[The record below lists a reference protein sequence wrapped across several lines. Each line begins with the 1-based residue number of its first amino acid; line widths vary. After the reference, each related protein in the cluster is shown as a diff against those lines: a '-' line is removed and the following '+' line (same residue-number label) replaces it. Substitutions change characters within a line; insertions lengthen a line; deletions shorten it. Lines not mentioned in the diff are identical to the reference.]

1 MREYTFNKNTKL
13 KMIDPKKVTKY
24 DRNETQLQ
32 EFLLYCVCV
41 AGKKSE
47 IETRKLDKFLSKASV
62 QCSEVSTEVSTE
74 PFKLIRKLLKSS
86 SVIFNDGLMEHLSKN
101 KIAPYKQRWN
111 SFKDVATLLPDN
123 LSEVTLDELQ
133 QVRGIS
139 TKTSRFFLTH
149 SREDFDEPVLD
160 THILRYLKDVGHD
173 VPSSTPQ
180 NPNVY
185 GKIASLFKKE
195 ADLAEMSVTDFD
207 LKVWTEY
214 SYRLTKA

>member
-1 MREYTFNKNTKL
+1 
-13 KMIDPKKVTKY
+13 MIDPKKVTDY
-24 DRNETQLQ
+24 NRNETQLQ

-47 IETRKLDKFLSKASV
+47 IETRKLDKFLGGAS
-62 QCSEVSTEVSTE
+62 

-86 SVIFNDGLMEHLSKN
+86 SVIWKDGLMEHLSKN
-101 KIAPYKQRWN
+101 KVAPYKQRYN
-111 SFKDVATLLPDN
+111 SFKDAVTLLPDN
-123 LSEVTLDELQ
+123 LSEVTLDRLQ

-185 GKIASLFKKE
+185 GKVASLFKKE

-214 SYRLTKA
+214 SYGLTKA

>member
-1 MREYTFNKNTKL
+1 
-13 KMIDPKKVTKY
+13 MIDPKKVTDY
-24 DRNETQLQ
+24 NRNETQLQ

-47 IETRKLDKFLSKASV
+47 IETRKLDKFLDGAS
-62 QCSEVSTEVSTE
+62 

-86 SVIFNDGLMEHLSKN
+86 SVIWKDGLMEHLSKN
-101 KIAPYKQRWN
+101 KVAPYKQRYN
-111 SFKDVATLLPDN
+111 SFKDAVTLLPDN

-133 QVRGIS
+133 RVRGIS

-185 GKIASLFKKE
+185 GKVASLFKKE

-214 SYRLTKA
+214 SYGLTKA

>member
-1 MREYTFNKNTKL
+1 MG
-13 KMIDPKKVTKY
+13 
-24 DRNETQLQ
+24 
-32 EFLLYCVCV
+32 V
-41 AGKKSE
+41 ASCEHNG
-47 IETRKLDKFLSKASV
+47 LM
-62 QCSEVSTEVSTE
+62 QH
-74 PFKLIRKLLKSS
+74 LLKY
-86 SVIFNDGLMEHLSKN
+86 
-101 KIAPYKQRWN
+101 KIAPYKQRFN
-111 SFKDVATLLPDN
+111 SFKDAVTLLPED

-133 QVRGIS
+133 KVRGIS

-185 GKIASLFKKE
+185 QKVAGLFKRE

-207 LKVWTEY
+207 LQVWTKY
-214 SYRLTKA
+214 SYGA

>member
-1 MREYTFNKNTKL
+1 
-13 KMIDPKKVTKY
+13 MIDPKKVTDY
-24 DRNETQLQ
+24 GRNETQLQ

-47 IETRKLDKFLSKASV
+47 IETRKLDKFLSGAS
-62 QCSEVSTEVSTE
+62 

-86 SVIFNDGLMEHLSKN
+86 SVICMDGLMDHLSKN

-111 SFKDVATLLPDN
+111 SFKDIVTLLPDN

-185 GKIASLFKKE
+185 GKVASLFKKE

-214 SYRLTKA
+214 SYGLTKA

>member
-1 MREYTFNKNTKL
+1 
-13 KMIDPKKVTKY
+13 MIDPKKVTDY
-24 DRNETQLQ
+24 NRNETQLQ

-47 IETRKLDKFLSKASV
+47 IETRKLDKFLDGAS
-62 QCSEVSTEVSTE
+62 

-86 SVIFNDGLMEHLSKN
+86 SVIWKDGLMEHLSKN
-101 KIAPYKQRWN
+101 KVAPYKQRYN
-111 SFKDVATLLPDN
+111 SFKDAVTLLPDN

-185 GKIASLFKKE
+185 GKVASLFKKE

-214 SYRLTKA
+214 SYGLTKA

>member
-1 MREYTFNKNTKL
+1 
-13 KMIDPKKVTKY
+13 MIDPKKVTKY

-47 IETRKLDKFLSKASV
+47 IETRKLDKFLSGAS
-62 QCSEVSTEVSTE
+62 

-185 GKIASLFKKE
+185 GKVASLFKKE

>member
-1 MREYTFNKNTKL
+1 
-13 KMIDPKKVTKY
+13 MIDPKKVSDY
-24 DRNETQLQ
+24 NRNETQLQ

-47 IETRKLDKFLSKASV
+47 IETRKLDKFLGGAS
-62 QCSEVSTEVSTE
+62 

-86 SVIFNDGLMEHLSKN
+86 SVIWKDGLMEHLSKN
-101 KIAPYKQRWN
+101 KVAPYKQRYN
-111 SFKDVATLLPDN
+111 SFKDAVTLLPDN
-123 LSEVTLDELQ
+123 LSEVTLDRLQ

-185 GKIASLFKKE
+185 GKVASLFKKE

-214 SYRLTKA
+214 SYGLTKA

>member
-1 MREYTFNKNTKL
+1 
-13 KMIDPKKVTKY
+13 MIDPKKVTDY
-24 DRNETQLQ
+24 NRNETQLQ

-47 IETRKLDKFLSKASV
+47 IETRKLDKFLSGAS
-62 QCSEVSTEVSTE
+62 
-74 PFKLIRKLLKSS
+74 PFKLIKKLLKSS
-86 SVIFNDGLMEHLSKN
+86 SVIFMDGLMEHLSKN

-111 SFKDVATLLPDN
+111 SFKDIVTLLPEN
-123 LSEVTLDELQ
+123 LSKVTLDELQ

-160 THILRYLKDVGHD
+160 THILRFLKDIGHD

-185 GKIASLFKKE
+185 QKVASLFKKE
-195 ADLAEMSVTDFD
+195 ADRVDMSVTDFD
-207 LKVWTEY
+207 LQIWTQY
-214 SYRLTKA
+214 SYAIGNHARLA